1 MNTREDGEKLIA
13 EARRVLERDVQGAL
27 KESDHNFVVRRAQ
40 EVVEL
45 ALKGALK
52 LLGTDYP
59 KAHDVAPVFVREARA
74 KSLPCAEPD
83 LERIEHISFWLA
95 QARGP
100 SFYFEKEYGPEEAER
115 AAADADWVVQQ
126 ISLLADR
133 ILPRGRL

>member
-13 EARRVLERDVQGAL
+13 EARRILERDVQGAL

-45 ALKGALK
+45 VLKGALK

-59 KAHDVAPVFVREARA
+59 KAHDVAPVLVREVRA
-74 KSLPCAEPD
+74 KSLPCAERD
-83 LERIEHISFWLA
+83 LERIEQVSFWLA

-100 SFYFEKEYGPEEAER
+100 SFYFEKEYGQAEAQQ
-115 AAADADWVVQQ
+115 AAADAAWVVQQ

-133 ILPRGRL
+133 ILPHGHS